1 MNRFMESNN
10 AEIKKEND
18 NPNKALTLSIFILL
32 ALSIIVYITTYLRFY
47 EIILFLPPNYSVS
60 LIIGLLPIIFSLINL
75 ISYIVMIRAADKEKE
90 LNQSDDKAL
99 KKSNN
104 KTNESKNK
112 TIKIIL
118 WVINS
123 ITILTLIAS
132 QVFLIVIVAV
142 VI

>member
-1 MNRFMESNN
+1 MNRFMESKN

-90 LNQSDDKAL
+90 LNQSDDEAL